1 MANSILVLLNDSV
14 SSRRVMDFLVDNSLC
29 LDGHITLLHV
39 FRKPSAGEELM
50 GRKFMEELP
59 KRFIT
64 LLENARTR
72 LINERGVDPDMITV
86 KLLEGNYP
94 TVTDGVIDFFNKG
107 SFDMVVIGRK
117 RMSKSEEFIRGDI
130 SIKLIRAL
138 ENTAILVIKS

>member
-14 SSRRVMDFLVDNSLC
+14 SSRRVVDFLVDNSLC

-59 KRFIT
+59 KRLVA
-64 LLENARTR
+64 LLQNAKNR
-72 LINERGVDPDMITV
+72 LVNERGVPPDMITTM
-86 KLLEGNYP
+86 LLEGNYS
-94 TVTDGVIDFFNKG
+94 TVTDGVIDFFKKG

-117 RMSKSEEFIRGDI
+117 RMSKSEEFVSGDI